1 MKNDSKTAGKNF
13 SLIKH
18 LSKKMAMKADYN
30 RATPYIK
37 SMVSCLSKVVDDGYK
52 EDFKATRE
60 GLESVSTRKLYAPGE
75 VKLITSFRFEGFS
88 DPDESAVLYI
98 IETADGVKGTL
109 IDACGTYSDPLVYKF
124 ILDVQA
130 VEEKRV
136 VN

>member
-1 MKNDSKTAGKNF
+1 
-13 SLIKH
+13 
-18 LSKKMAMKADYN
+18 MKADYN
-30 RATPYIK
+30 RSTPYIR

-52 EDFKATRE
+52 EDFKATLE
-60 GLESVSTRKLYAPGE
+60 GLESVSTQKLYAPDE
-75 VKLITSFRFEGFS
+75 VRLITSFRFEGFS
-88 DPDESAVLYI
+88 DPDESAVLYV

>member
-1 MKNDSKTAGKNF
+1 
-13 SLIKH
+13 
-18 LSKKMAMKADYN
+18 MKADYN
-30 RATPYIK
+30 RSTPYIR

-109 IDACGTYSDPLVYKF
+109 IDACGTYSDPLIYKF

>member
-1 MKNDSKTAGKNF
+1 MKTQYDRS
-13 SLIKH
+13 
-18 LSKKMAMKADYN
+18 
-30 RATPYIK
+30 TPYIK

-60 GLESVSTRKLYAPGE
+60 GLESVSTRKLYAPDE
-75 VKLITSFRFEGFS
+75 VKLITSFQFEGFA
-88 DPDESAVLYI
+88 DPDESAVLYV

-109 IDACGTYSDPLVYKF
+109 IDACGTYADPLIYKF